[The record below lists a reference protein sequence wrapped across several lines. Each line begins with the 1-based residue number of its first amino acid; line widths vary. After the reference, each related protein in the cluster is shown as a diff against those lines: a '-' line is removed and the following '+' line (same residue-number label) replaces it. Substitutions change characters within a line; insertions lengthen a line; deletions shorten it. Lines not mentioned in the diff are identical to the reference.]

1 MPLRE
6 IPRISMPAIED
17 FLRDYVFKRRPVV
30 ITDLFATQEIAGIA
44 TVEGALQAWG
54 GMPIQL
60 QEEYTSAEGK
70 DQPDQPVVME
80 FAEYVELIRTDPSSR
95 LCCTEYETPARIL
108 ATFRLPEVCTA
119 MKTASSGAG
128 SDADE
133 IFGLPKKYG
142 DFDLTTNTFIGN
154 VGNVAHLHFD
164 GDQRQVLLHEVY
176 GRKRV
181 VLFDPPSALHLRTLD
196 GPYSRP
202 SLAGL
207 YLEAMETDE
216 KLEQIA
222 RADGF
227 HTILDPGETIYIPM
241 LAWHHVEYL
250 DDAMS
255 VNLRFGRTSFGR
267 FLSLDNFHRDP
278 FIQNVASKMVG
289 PADALRS
296 FAPLMEQVKATYR
309 RPARDITER
318 IRLMRALFRDLCAQ
332 VAPEAVPNE
341 LCPPEREEEQVE
353 RIVMSNDLRGGLK
366 YADPDTIARTRP
378 VGPVSDRQL
387 EILRDGITNAG
398 YSKEIEH
405 AVIFNRFGKSE
416 LGELT
421 RAEAAQLLGYL
432 RTPGAPW

>member
-1 MPLRE
+1 MPG
-6 IPRISMPAIED
+6 IED
-17 FLRDYVFKRRPVV
+17 FLREYVFRRRPVV

-44 TVEGALQAWG
+44 TVEDALETWGA
-54 GMPIQL
+54 MPIQL
-60 QEEYTSAEGK
+60 QEEYTAAEGK

-80 FAEYVELIRTDPSSR
+80 FAEYVELIRTDPSTR
-95 LCCTEYETPARIL
+95 LCCTEYETPARVL
-108 ATFRLPEVCTA
+108 ATFRLPGVCTA
-119 MKTASSGAG
+119 SAGA
-128 SDADE
+128 DADE

-164 GDQRQVLLHEVY
+164 GDQRQVFLHEVY

-181 VLFDPPSALHLRTLD
+181 VLFDPPSARHLRTLD

-207 YLEAMETDE
+207 YLEAMDTDE

-222 RADGF
+222 RADGY
-227 HTILDPGETIYIPM
+227 HTILEPGETIYIPM

-296 FAPLMEQVKATYR
+296 FAPLVEQVKATYR
-309 RPARDITER
+309 RPARDMTER
-318 IRLMRALFRDLCAQ
+318 IRLMRALFRDLCAH
-332 VAPEAVPNE
+332 VTPEAVPDE
-341 LCPPEREEEQVE
+341 LCPTEREEEQVE
-353 RIVMSNDLRGGLK
+353 RIVRSNDLRGGLK

-387 EILRDGITNAG
+387 EILRDGITTAG

-405 AVIFNRFGKSE
+405 AVMFNRFGKSE
-416 LGELT
+416 LSDLS

-432 RTPGAPW
+432 RTPGASW